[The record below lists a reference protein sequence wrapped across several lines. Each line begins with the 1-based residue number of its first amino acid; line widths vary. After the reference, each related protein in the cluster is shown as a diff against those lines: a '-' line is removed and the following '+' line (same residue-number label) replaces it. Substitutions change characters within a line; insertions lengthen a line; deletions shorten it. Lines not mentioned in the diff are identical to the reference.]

1 MASAGSA
8 MVACLAGPG
17 AEEDILLLDC
27 DFLMSSFGEG
37 LLALCTKRCL
47 TQQPGDGSKVKTR
60 IPLSHRVMSL
70 AAMCVRHR
78 HNRET
83 SQRPG
88 ETACVALGARNGR
101 LPIAEISH
109 LVGS

>member
-1 MASAGSA
+1 

-17 AEEDILLLDC
+17 VEEDILLLDC
-27 DFLMSSFGEG
+27 DFLISSFGEG

-47 TQQPGDGSKVKTR
+47 TQQPGDGLKVKKRT
-60 IPLSHRVMSL
+60 PLSHPVMSL
-70 AAMCVRHR
+70 AATCVRHG

-83 SQRPG
+83 PQRPG
-88 ETACVALGARNGR
+88 ETACIALDAHDGR

-109 LVGS
+109 RVRS